1 MATQADLDEVRRLI
15 ASGVENAAHTD
26 KRFSFRSLDDL
37 ERIERKLSAALATVR
52 PVNHSLARHRRGIE

>member
-1 MATQADLDEVRRLI
+1 MI